1 MPPSH
6 REPSQEAAEKKHNDN
21 GRNAWKKTTYTAH
34 CVILAANGAERR
46 LMQILNVLP
55 TDHTQAERLLQ

>member
-6 REPSQEAAEKKHNDN
+6 RKPSQEAAEKKHNDD

-46 LMQILNVLP
+46 LMQILKRLA
-55 TDHTQAERLLQ
+55 TGHTQVERLLQ

>member
-1 MPPSH
+1 MPLSH

-34 CVILAANGAERR
+34 CVILAANGAGRR
-46 LMQILNVLP
+46 LTQILKGLARP
-55 TDHTQAERLLQ
+55 PHPS